1 MLFRDEIPEN
11 GREKIFRE
19 YQKTRR
25 VPLMQLQV
33 ELQKRK
39 EIMYLEANKQKK
51 EKKKK
56 RTA

>member
-1 MLFRDEIPEN
+1 MLFRDEITEN

-19 YQKTRR
+19 YQKIRR

-51 EKKKK
+51 KKKK

>member
-1 MLFRDEIPEN
+1 
-11 GREKIFRE
+11 
-19 YQKTRR
+19 
-25 VPLMQLQV
+25 MQLQV

-51 EKKKK
+51 KKK